1 MNLKDLFGG
10 ESDSDKSNI
19 MLILVIV
26 CVVLCL
32 VSIIGYFIYNG
43 MNTKTEMNPKT
54 QILNLGQMI
63 QKDELEISSKAIP
76 FVKIPSGIITT
87 NPVSYTMSFDCYFE
101 SIGLTYQSIFNTG
114 IPGPRVPAV
123 FITGKDYGSDPH
135 VHIVHGTKEDGNRHM
150 FSSFTVPFKQWFNI
164 TFTVDNNKLSTYFNG
179 IEDRSATGTF
189 YWGNVDMN
197 KWVWNKDID
206 EFKNVGIGSVKVKNA
221 VFWNK
226 PLTTSQINIISKQ

>member
-10 ESDSDKSNI
+10 ESDSDSDKSNI

-43 MNTKTEMNPKT
+43 MNQKTKTE
-54 QILNLGQMI
+54 ILNLGQML
-63 QKDELEISSKAIP
+63 QKDELEISLKAIP
-76 FVKIPSGIITT
+76 FVNMPSGIITT

-101 SIGLTYQSIFNTG
+101 SIGLTSHNIFN
-114 IPGPRVPAV
+114 IDWSLAV
-123 FITGKDYGSDPH
+123 FITGKDYGSDPRVNIMH
-135 VHIVHGTKEDGNRHM
+135 RTEEANINIL
-150 FSSFTVPFKQWFNI
+150 SSFTVPFKQWFNI

-179 IEDRSATGTF
+179 IEDKSATGRF
-189 YWGNVDMN
+189 YWGNIEMN
-197 KWVWNKDID
+197 KWVWNKAIVD

-221 VFWNK
+221 VFWDK